1 VPPDF
6 IAERSAVNT
15 WSVLFWTLAAVGG
28 LGGLY
33 ALHRLALW
41 MEERGYLYYLH
52 KKPSSSA
59 ASCFVAFQQVI
70 EPKVEHVI
78 HVSRVNHLH
87 GEEGAS
93 GQGGLDLADAPGS
106 GPDGV
111 SPNR

>member
-1 VPPDF
+1 MPPDF
-6 IAERSAVNT
+6 VAGTRAVNT
-15 WSVLFWTLAAVGG
+15 WSVVFWTLAAVIG

-52 KKPSSSA
+52 KKPSHSA
-59 ASCFVAFQQVI
+59 ASCFVALQQVI

-93 GQGGLDLADAPGS
+93 GQGGSDEADTPCTQ
-106 GPDGV
+106 PEHV
-111 SPNR
+111 SETG

>member
-1 VPPDF
+1 M
-6 IAERSAVNT
+6 NT
-15 WSVLFWTLAAVGG
+15 WSVLFWTLAAAGG

-33 ALHRLALW
+33 VLHRLALW
-41 MEERGYLYYLH
+41 MEDRGYLYYLH
-52 KKPSSSA
+52 KRPKSSA

-93 GQGGLDLADAPGS
+93 GQGGLDEADPPCFD
-106 GPDGV
+106 PDRV
-111 SPNR
+111 SENG

>member
-1 VPPDF
+1 M
-6 IAERSAVNT
+6 NT
-15 WSVLFWTLAAVGG
+15 WPVLFWALAAAGG
-28 LGGLY
+28 LGVLY

-59 ASCFVAFQQVI
+59 ASCFVALQQII

-87 GEEGAS
+87 GEEGSS
-93 GQGGLDLADAPGS
+93 GQGGSHEVDTLCLDPE
-106 GPDGV
+106 GV
-111 SPNR
+111 SETD